1 MMKNDRPESVQKKKK
16 KKKWRVQQRIPIADD
31 DETIDPRRSPAGRMK
46 YDTPSVANVT
56 LSKTSC

>member
-16 KKKWRVQQRIPIADD
+16 KNKKWRVQQRIPIAND
-31 DETIDPRRSPAGRMK
+31 DETITGRPNE